1 MPRSFEEYISHLI
14 FLAICSQ
21 ANKWYII
28 LSFLKEVLGVAKDLI
43 ILNDREEGLMG
54 ISEEE
59 EYENY
64 KHALKKSMVNDI
76 ENKIKIMEILYK
88 IKSKKLYRIDGHISF
103 KSFIEEFLIA
113 RTQAYLYLKI
123 YEQVLKGNLS
133 IKEIRD
139 KGMIEIYRNIKSK
152 EVVDKKSIQNSIKPL
167 RFQLKR
173 QDSYDFYKSNA
184 KFTGY
189 LLDKIFSRD
198 KDYLNKIFKEY
209 SDLSCKKQSKTCK

>member
-1 MPRSFEEYISHLI
+1 M
-14 FLAICSQ
+14 AVCSQ
-21 ANKWYII
+21 ANKRY
-28 LSFLKEVLGVAKDLI
+28 LAFSSSQEVLDVSKDLI

-76 ENKIKIMEILYK
+76 ENKIKIMEILYN
-88 IKSKKLYRIDGHISF
+88 IKSKKLYRIDGHVSF

-173 QDSYDFYKSNA
+173 KDSYDFYKSNA

-189 LLDKIFSRD
+189 LLDKIFSSD
-198 KDYLNKIFKEY
+198 KDYLNQIFKEY
-209 SDLSCKKQSKTCK
+209 SDLNLKKQIRSHR

>member
-1 MPRSFEEYISHLI
+1 M
-14 FLAICSQ
+14 AVCSQ
-21 ANKWYII
+21 ANKRY
-28 LSFLKEVLGVAKDLI
+28 LAFSSSQEVLGVSKDLI

-76 ENKIKIMEILYK
+76 ENKIKIMEILYN
-88 IKSKKLYRIDGHISF
+88 IKSKKLYRIDGHVSF

-173 QDSYDFYKSNA
+173 KDSYDFYKSNA

-189 LLDKIFSRD
+189 LLDKIFSSD
-198 KDYLNKIFKEY
+198 KDYLNQIFKEY
-209 SDLSCKKQSKTCK
+209 SDLNLKKTNQSI

>member
-1 MPRSFEEYISHLI
+1 MIL
-14 FLAICSQ
+14 FLDVCSQ
-21 ANKWYII
+21 ANKRY
-28 LSFLKEVLGVAKDLI
+28 LAFSSSQEVLDVSKDLI

-76 ENKIKIMEILYK
+76 ENKIKIMEILYN
-88 IKSKKLYRIDGHISF
+88 IKSKKLYRIDGHVSF

-173 QDSYDFYKSNA
+173 KDSYDFYKSNA

-189 LLDKIFSRD
+189 LLDKIFSSD
-198 KDYLNKIFKEY
+198 KDYLNQIFKEY
-209 SDLSCKKQSKTCK
+209 SDLNLKKTNQST